1 MSPKFNDS
9 AFWDKIKRFAGIAGR
24 SLIEYALVLFH
35 TLKDSE
41 TPAWAKGAIISALAY
56 FISPLDLIPDV
67 FPVVGYTDDFAAILA
82 AVSAVTMHVKPI
94 HREKAAQTV
103 EKIFGPKENP

>member
-9 AFWDKIKRFAGIAGR
+9 AFWDKIKRFAGSAGR

-56 FISPLDLIPDV
+56 FISPLDLIPDF

-82 AVSAVTMHVKPI
+82 AVSAVTMHVKPV
-94 HREKAAQTV
+94 HREKAAQTL
-103 EKIFGPKENP
+103 EKIFGPRDNP